1 MGEKLG
7 ILVVDRG
14 LRRALDNEIVRVFA
28 AITSFSLS
36 LLLRIAEVVARDG
49 GLLRDLADLVIEL
62 HLSELAAEEL
72 EGWVDGL
79 DASFA
84 L

>member
-1 MGEKLG
+1 M
-7 ILVVDRG
+7 DRG
-14 LRRALDNEIVRVFA
+14 LRRALDNDIVRVFA
-28 AITSFSLS
+28 AIPSFSLC

-62 HLSELAAEEL
+62 HLCELAAEEL
-72 EGWVDGL
+72 EGWAYGL